1 MQLLSEKMVI
11 LQKIRMNQGMEESIN
26 NENKPRS
33 RRPRRPKKLEVKVQ
47 PKYIPDYHLTDF
59 VAIDFEAA
67 NAAFT
72 SACSMGVVIVRNGE
86 IVERYYGLMK
96 PEPNHYDWYNTKV
109 HGLKKSDTEN
119 APRFPFLWKQLEEK
133 VKGLPFV
140 AHGMLFERNVLRAL
154 HEFYHIPYPNYEF
167 YCTHIGSQKYVPD
180 LENHKLQ
187 TVAKHFGFDLAK
199 HHNALADAEACAVIA
214 MNIF

>member
-1 MQLLSEKMVI
+1 MME
-11 LQKIRMNQGMEESIN
+11 RNAMEETAN
-26 NENKPRS
+26 NTQQVSKS
-33 RRPRRPKKLEVKVQ
+33 RRRYRRKPETPKEQ
-47 PKYIPDYHLTDF
+47 PKYIPDYHLSDF

-86 IVERYYGLMK
+86 IVERYYGLMH
-96 PEPNHYDWYNTKV
+96 PEPNHYEWYNTKV

-119 APRFPFLWKQLEEK
+119 APRFPYLWAQLKDK

-140 AHGMLFERNVLRAL
+140 AHGMLFEQNVLRAL
-154 HEFYHIPYPNYEF
+154 HRFYRMPYPNYEF
-167 YCTHIGSQKYVPD
+167 YCTHIGSQQRVPD

-187 TVAKHFGFDLAK
+187 TVAKHFGYDLTK
-199 HHNALADAEACAVIA
+199 HHNALADAEACAIIA
-214 MNIF
+214 INIF